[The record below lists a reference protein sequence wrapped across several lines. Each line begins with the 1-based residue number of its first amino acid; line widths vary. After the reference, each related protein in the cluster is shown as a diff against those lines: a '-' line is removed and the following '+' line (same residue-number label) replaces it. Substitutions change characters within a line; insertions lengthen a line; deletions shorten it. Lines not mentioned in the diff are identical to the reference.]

1 MAVGDIE
8 EFSDTP
14 QPVTL
19 ANNSTDI
26 PVFNIPE
33 VKTPEPKKNIAKSS
47 ITNQIEKGK
56 EIVSAPSITNMTQDL
71 FDSITNESSVALS
84 SVSTDISPP
93 PEIIHVGPVDD
104 KSKPVSEIIKPANDK
119 VEPSP
124 IESVEN
130 EPEISP
136 DLPANYKYE
145 LSNKEVNA
153 QSETYPPGYISRE
166 ERENVSDNGPSIM
179 VRIPINL

>member
-1 MAVGDIE
+1 MISRN
-8 EFSDTP
+8 FQTP

-71 FDSITNESSVALS
+71 FDSTIDQPEFSVAS
-84 SVSTDISPP
+84 SSKSADISLP
-93 PEIIHVGPVDD
+93 PEIVHLSTINPNQFLR
-104 KSKPVSEIIKPANDK
+104 SLNQRMIKLNH
-119 VEPSP
+119 
-124 IESVEN
+124 
-130 EPEISP
+130 
-136 DLPANYKYE
+136 L
-145 LSNKEVNA
+145 LSNQWKMNLRFLP
-153 QSETYPPGYISRE
+153 TYLQIINPNSAIKKSTPNRKHPTWIYTSSGKGKTSQRMGYRP
-166 ERENVSDNGPSIM
+166 R
-179 VRIPINL
+179 